1 MLIEQFRWLAG
12 VIAAHQNRKLV
23 GRTRLQKTIYLLQRK
38 GLPTDFDYM
47 LHFYGPY
54 SSGLNVELELVE
66 QLGLVTEEVKT
77 GNENDYYVFEAR
89 KNALLPQIER
99 FRPDLVRIENAS
111 DVALELA
118 ATYDAF
124 RQMGYDHHQAQERL
138 RRKKR
143 EKCTPENVDQ
153 ALELMRQLRL
163 PVDE

>member
-54 SSGLNVELELVE
+54 SSGLNMELELVE
-66 QLGLVTEEVKT
+66 QLGLVSEEVKA
-77 GNENDYYVFEAR
+77 GSENDYYVFEAR
-89 KNALLPQIER
+89 KNAVLPHVDH
-99 FRPDLVRIENAS
+99 FRPDLVRIEKTS

-124 RQMGYDHHQAQERL
+124 RQMGYDHSQALERL
-138 RRKKR
+138 HRKKGK
-143 EKCTPENVDQ
+143 KCTPENVDQ
-153 ALELMRQLRL
+153 ALELMRQLKL

>member
-12 VIAAHQNRKLV
+12 VIAAHQDRKVV

-54 SSGLNVELELVE
+54 SRGLNMGLQLVKE
-66 QLGLVTEEVKT
+66 LGLVTEEVKA
-77 GNENDYYVFEAR
+77 GSENDYYIFEAQ
-89 KNALLPQIER
+89 KDAVLPQIE
-99 FRPDLVRIENAS
+99 PYQPALHLIENVE
-111 DVALELA
+111 DIPLELA

-124 RQMGYDHHQAQERL
+124 RQMGYGHTQAMERL
-138 RRKKR
+138 RRKKGD
-143 EKCTPENVDQ
+143 KCTRENEEQ
-153 ALELMRQLRL
+153 ALALLRQLKL